1 MNQTIKQ
8 GLFYASLITMAFVVL
23 KVCDR
28 IDWHW
33 KWVVSPIG
41 LVFTL
46 ALSVWTLRYCANL
59 GQYLDERHD
68 EQTNR
73 PDTKK

>member
-1 MNQTIKQ
+1 MSQPIKQ
-8 GLFYASLITMAFVVL
+8 ALLYATLLTVAFITL

-28 IDWHW
+28 IDWPW

-41 LVFTL
+41 FVFTL

-59 GQYLDERHD
+59 GQFIDEKHD
-68 EQTNR
+68 EQSHRFNR
-73 PDTKK
+73 KG